1 VPFDSIAKGD
11 FHLDFEHSL
20 GRSDDE
26 KAEESNLV
34 DEVDY
39 MVESRLRSLFESA
52 RESGKD
58 QMQVRLD
65 CKPIAA
71 GAQMV
76 NLYVFP
82 FLSRG
87 NLKRDPGLKDKY
99 QHLLELMTVSP
110 RDALPIYHEL
120 IAEFQDRGC
129 TESTVICQ
137 VLVPCDEIFW
147 VKDLATG
154 ATIQGHEDGKIR
166 KVFHLVRME
175 MVVETHPAERPI
187 FPFRHKQGS
196 WQITD
201 IDDMLD
207 GNLLL

>member
-1 VPFDSIAKGD
+1 
-11 FHLDFEHSL
+11 LDFEHSL

-76 NLYVFP
+76 NLYV
-82 FLSRG
+82 
-87 NLKRDPGLKDKY
+87 
-99 QHLLELMTVSP
+99 
-110 RDALPIYHEL
+110 
-120 IAEFQDRGC
+120 
-129 TESTVICQ
+129 
-137 VLVPCDEIFW
+137 
-147 VKDLATG
+147 
-154 ATIQGHEDGKIR
+154 
-166 KVFHLVRME
+166 
-175 MVVETHPAERPI
+175 
-187 FPFRHKQGS
+187 
-196 WQITD
+196 
-201 IDDMLD
+201 
-207 GNLLL
+207 